1 MRARC
6 RSCGAPIW
14 WAVTEAG
21 KRIPLDEPD
30 GVGNLIAW
38 RDHLGYLR
46 ARSNPDPGPGEYLAR
61 SHFATCPHADAHRKP
76 KEIR

>member
-14 WAVTEAG
+14 WA
-21 KRIPLDEPD
+21 RDEPD

-38 RDHLGYLR
+38 RDEHGYLR

-61 SHFATCPHADAHRKP
+61 SHFATCPHADAHRRTP
-76 KEIR
+76 